1 HRLETCFGYCSAA
14 TSEVRVDRAVA
25 RLSFVLLHHRRRAGR
40 NESLV
45 QPGNDVPR
53 GRVRTHGRSEQTLQ
67 GLLFP
72 LAKDVAVAS
81 VAGLQDTP
89 HGLLHGWSHL
99 DVERQEGDQAVVFDD
114 PGQGL
119 IELFVP
125 PQDRRSACITTGPV
139 SHREDTRE
147 EGEVEHVRVEIQ
159 AKVEPAAALHQVHLR
174 QHVDLRKL
182 HCGAEGLLT
191 PLTLQHGAERGEQHR
206 DELGRV
212 AAVVRVHQVRGRD
225 SEVARL
231 QVAHNVV
238 HAPVVGVQLHLG
250 AIDEQVVVP
259 EGLQLARE
267 PLQVRLQELHAVD
280 EATVGAQPQ
289 RVHHVSKLNQGR
301 NVHARLVRQHVVGWV
316 HVDHGH
322 LAAQRRAE
330 LLHRLAVARLA
341 RPRRSDD
348 HLAERRRPS
357 SRR

>member
-1 HRLETCFGYCSAA
+1 MHRLEACFGSCSAA
-14 TSEVRVDRAVA
+14 TSEVRVGRAVA
-25 RLSFVLLHHRRRAGR
+25 RLSFILLHHRRRAGR
-40 NESLV
+40 GESLV

-53 GRVRTHGRSEQTLQ
+53 GRVRAHGRSEQTLQ
-67 GLLFP
+67 GLLLP

-119 IELFVP
+119 IELLVP
-125 PQDRRSACITTGPV
+125 LQDWDV
-139 SHREDTRE
+139 RE

-182 HCGAEGLLT
+182 HCGAEGLLK

-212 AAVVRVHQVRGRD
+212 TAVVRVHQVRGRD
-225 SEVARL
+225 PEVARL
-231 QVAHNVV
+231 QVANDVV
-238 HAPVVGVQLHLG
+238 HAPVMGVQLHLRRHLSG
-250 AIDEQVVVP
+250 AVDEQVVVP
-259 EGLQLARE
+259 EGLQLVRE

-280 EATVGAQPQ
+280 EAAVGAQPQ

-301 NVHARLVRQHVVGWV
+301 NVHARFVRQHVVGWV